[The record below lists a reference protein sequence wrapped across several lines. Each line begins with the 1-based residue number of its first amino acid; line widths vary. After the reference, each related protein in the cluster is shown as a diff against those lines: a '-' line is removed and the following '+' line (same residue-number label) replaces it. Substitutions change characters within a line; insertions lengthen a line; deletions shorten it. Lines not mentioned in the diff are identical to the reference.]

1 MEKSSNKTLN
11 KNREIKIDKLIL
23 NISVGNQQVFFIH
36 FLNNTNNFPTFP
48 VLKFL
53 TVLFPLRNIY

>member
-23 NISVGNQQVFFIH
+23 NISVGNQQVPLTIFY
-36 FLNNTNNFPTFP
+36 FLII
-48 VLKFL
+48 LKAL
-53 TVLFPLRNIY
+53 QSSNLL

>member
-23 NISVGNQQVFFIH
+23 NISVGMIEQIFIVITEYSILNFKSNQNQRI
-36 FLNNTNNFPTFP
+36 LI
-48 VLKFL
+48 L
-53 TVLFPLRNIY
+53 